1 MLNSPI
7 VAKSFNQ
14 LLSFNSLKIPLLN
27 STFDYLD
34 PRIRYSIK
42 STKNKKFHN
51 NLEGYL
57 QKIISSQPLKLTIVL
72 GEKKLIKPL
81 EDNLTPG
88 ICSLKLKSL
97 VIEVEDNFDDEDIVK
112 LITSSI
118 VSFKELYSVSLSLS
132 SMVFL
137 DKFSSFL
144 ENLTKLPNLTRL
156 LIYLNNNSNEASTLN
171 PLTDNLIKLSGLEKL
186 TLSFERLNE
195 LETSL
200 ICSCLLK
207 LKNLKTLDLILGNI
221 EGEQISTILPILT
234 IEMANCSLNLEI
246 KLNKLKRET
255 MMLLMNS
262 VQYLRNL
269 VKLKLDIST
278 DKGKKY
284 LN

>member
-1 MLNSPI
+1 M
-7 VAKSFNQ
+7 A
-14 LLSFNSLKIPLLN
+14 
-27 STFDYLD
+27 
-34 PRIRYSIK
+34 
-42 STKNKKFHN
+42 
-51 NLEGYL
+51 
-57 QKIISSQPLKLTIVL
+57 
-72 GEKKLIKPL
+72 
-81 EDNLTPG
+81 
-88 ICSLKLKSL
+88 
-97 VIEVEDNFDDEDIVK
+97 
-112 LITSSI
+112 
-118 VSFKELYSVSLSLS
+118 
-132 SMVFL
+132 
-137 DKFSSFL
+137 
-144 ENLTKLPNLTRL
+144 
-156 LIYLNNNSNEASTLN
+156 
-171 PLTDNLIKLSGLEKL
+171 SGLEKL